1 MALFKRKLNSTRLT
15 GKLTKELIMKKQ
27 KLRPGLSGLSLPL
40 QQAAYN
46 AAFEA
51 TRSVAF
57 LFRAEDVAVAI
68 KEQINAKNTT
78 RQQS

>member
-1 MALFKRKLNSTRLT
+1 M
-15 GKLTKELIMKKQ
+15 KQ
-27 KLRPGLSGLSLPL
+27 KLKPGLSGLSLPL

-46 AAFEA
+46 AAFDA

-68 KEQINAKNTT
+68 AKEAQNAKDTT
-78 RQQS
+78 G

>member
-1 MALFKRKLNSTRLT
+1 
-15 GKLTKELIMKKQ
+15 MKKQ

-40 QQAAYN
+40 QQIAYN

-68 KEQINAKNTT
+68 AMEAINAKNTT
-78 RQQS
+78 GKQS

>member
-1 MALFKRKLNSTRLT
+1 
-15 GKLTKELIMKKQ
+15 MKKQ
-27 KLRPGLSGLSLPL
+27 KLMPGLSGLSLPL

-57 LFRAEDVAVAI
+57 LFRAEDVAVAVAM
-68 KEQINAKNTT
+68 EAINANSNPQTT
-78 RQQS
+78 QAKQ